1 MYYALTGCPCMFN
14 LEIVT
19 CWHRS
24 NLLIVFPVLHE
35 FTHQILATDDFK
47 HPYIHPIHPSL
58 ISCLMSKLH
67 LFRVCTGVLSLR
79 KYVHVYWDLEWCP
92 VLARIGCKEACM
104 LTYYSRKPRI
114 IPPPFSASVRPCVC
128 VCVCVCVCAIS
139 SAVVSWSLEHNLS
152 LTWHSR
158 ILSGVKI
165 MLRIMTSDERKVRVC
180 SPVWH
185 VLSPKN
191 GMVRDPSP
199 WEGQLWKEGV
209 VNGVLVLLFPL
220 QFSVEILHVLH
231 RVPGAPCVTQTGFSK
246 LSQDSLRT
254 SACNPLRLW
263 GSLHDT
269 ICSLLAITYS
279 TLKKIVC
286 IILLKII
293 FTIYHTR
300 PQGVATPYQ
309 PTYHTR
315 RRDNVGETGSY
326 RGHTLSAVG
335 PAGRVCRSSGG

>member
-1 MYYALTGCPCMFN
+1 
-14 LEIVT
+14 
-19 CWHRS
+19 
-24 NLLIVFPVLHE
+24 
-35 FTHQILATDDFK
+35 
-47 HPYIHPIHPSL
+47 
-58 ISCLMSKLH
+58 
-67 LFRVCTGVLSLR
+67 
-79 KYVHVYWDLEWCP
+79 
-92 VLARIGCKEACM
+92 
-104 LTYYSRKPRI
+104 
-114 IPPPFSASVRPCVC
+114 
-128 VCVCVCVCAIS
+128 
-139 SAVVSWSLEHNLS
+139 
-152 LTWHSR
+152 
-158 ILSGVKI
+158 

-315 RRDNVGETGSY
+315 RRDNVGETGSC
-326 RGHTLSAVG
+326 RGHTLSGDV
-335 PAGRVCRSSGG
+335 PAGPVCRSSSWWCWNRTASCRSPSVAVSSAPTGLSVCCWSVWRHPGQCTVHPCTSSAIPWTRCRLASDTTW